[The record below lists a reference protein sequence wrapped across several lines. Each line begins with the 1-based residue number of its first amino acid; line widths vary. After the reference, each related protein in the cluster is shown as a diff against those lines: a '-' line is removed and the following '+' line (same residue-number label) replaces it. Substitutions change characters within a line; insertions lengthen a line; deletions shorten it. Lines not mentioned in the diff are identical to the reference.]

1 MRLPALIA
9 VVVFA
14 LMPIFGPF
22 TAIMHGMGWLI
33 LPYLV
38 GNFVYERSQDARWVL
53 FVLPVPFVWYYGWMA
68 WVMTDP
74 TWPLW
79 FFRS

>member
-1 MRLPALIA
+1 MKFPAVIA

-14 LMPIFGPF
+14 LMPIFGPL
-22 TAIMHGMGWLI
+22 TAVMHGVGLLI

-53 FVLPVPFVWYYGWMA
+53 FVLPVPFVWYYVWISAMIGR
-68 WVMTDP
+68 TD
-74 TWPLW
+74 WL
-79 FFRS
+79 F